1 MKPQVSGL
9 CRVITFISENFPTYF
24 NIFILNWRRVV
35 NHLTTNISQMLAN
48 KCVACT
54 GQHHW
59 EHVKKADSQPL
70 VQIYWIKIC
79 ILTNFLCES
88 QKYSSLKSTVLDP
101 PTECGIQSPS
111 FSISPNN
118 FLSSS
123 FLIVSLIALDFH
135 FFWTCSGRYHS
146 LSPAWCRHGPV
157 PFFFYSIVEYSRA
170 QTLEDWG

>member
-9 CRVITFISENFPTYF
+9 CRVITFISENFPTYL

-35 NHLTTNISQMLAN
+35 NHLTADISQMLAN

-70 VQIYWIKIC
+70 VQINWIKIC

-88 QKYSSLKSTVLDP
+88 QKYSSLKSTVLYRLVARKLDLKSKEYWVKSWK
-101 PTECGIQSPS
+101 TLVLFLVLFTISYLCDLGKVSSLSVLMYKVGMVPS
-111 FSISPNN
+111 MSISQ
-118 FLSSS
+118 
-123 FLIVSLIALDFH
+123 
-135 FFWTCSGRYHS
+135 T
-146 LSPAWCRHGPV
+146 PV
-157 PFFFYSIVEYSRA
+157 LRNK
-170 QTLEDWG
+170 